1 MIRKPITLVAVLL
14 TVVGS
19 SGSFPGPGNPASCY
33 LVEAD
38 GFRVLLD
45 LGSGALGELARYSTS
60 QADPYD
66 VDAVLLSHLH
76 PDHCL
81 DLCGL
86 YVARKYRPGRSPRPR
101 VPVHGPAGTA
111 ERMARAYG
119 PGEKGLAEELDFV
132 DWRPAQRIGPFTVT
146 VARVEHPVEAYGIRL
161 EHDGAVL
168 TYSGDTDSCDALV
181 ELARD
186 ADVFLCEA
194 SFLEGRDEGRGVHLT
209 GLRAG
214 QAAADAGARRLLL
227 THLPPWTPGDAV
239 LAEAAQSYAGPTAL
253 ARPGDVVEVGGAL
266 DRVAP

>member
-1 MIRKPITLVAVLL
+1 MQL

-45 LGSGALGELARYSTS
+45 LGSGALGELARHGGPR
-60 QADPYD
+60 ADPYA

-76 PDHCL
+76 PGHCL
-81 DLCGL
+81 DLCGF
-86 YVARKYRPGRSPRPR
+86 YVARKYRPEGPRLPR
-101 VPVHGPAGTA
+101 LPVHGPAGTA
-111 ERMARAYG
+111 ERMAGAYG
-119 PGEKGLAEELDFV
+119 PGEKGLTEEFDFLDWQPV
-132 DWRPAQRIGPFTVT
+132 QRIGPFSVT

-181 ELARD
+181 DLARD

-194 SFLEGRDEGRGVHLT
+194 SFLEDRDPGRGVHLT

-214 QAAADAGARRLLL
+214 QAATDAGARRLLV

-239 LAEAAQSYAGPTAL
+239 LAEAAQTYTGPTAL
-253 ARPGDVVEVGGAL
+253 ARPGDVVEVGGTGAIGGP
-266 DRVAP
+266 R

>member
-1 MIRKPITLVAVLL
+1 MQL

-45 LGSGALGELARYSTS
+45 LGSGALGELARYVE
-60 QADPYD
+60 PND

-86 YVARKYRPGRSPRPR
+86 YVARRYRPGRAPGPR

-119 PGEKGLAEELDFV
+119 PVEKGLSEKGLGEEMDFLG
-132 DWRPAQRIGPFTVT
+132 WQPEQRIGPFTVT

-181 ELARD
+181 DLARG
-186 ADVFLCEA
+186 ADLFLCEA
-194 SFLEGRDEGRGVHLT
+194 SFLEGRDTGRGVHLT

-214 QAAADAGARRLLL
+214 QAATDAGARRLLL

-239 LAEAAQSYAGPTAL
+239 LAQAARTYPGPTAL
-253 ARPGDVVEVGGAL
+253 ARPGDVVEVGRAV

>member
-1 MIRKPITLVAVLL
+1 MGSLAPVRL

-33 LVEAD
+33 LVEAE
-38 GFRVLLD
+38 GFRLLLD
-45 LGSGALGELARYSTS
+45 LGSGALGELARYVS
-60 QADPYD
+60 PYD

-86 YVARKYRPGRSPRPR
+86 HVARTYRPDGPGLPR
-101 VPVHGPAGTA
+101 VPVLGPSGAA

-119 PGEKGLAEELDFV
+119 PGEQGLTGQLDFH
-132 DWRPAQRIGPFTVT
+132 DWRPTQQVGPFTVT
-146 VARVEHPVEAYGIRL
+146 AARVEHPVEAYGIRL

-168 TYSGDTDSCDALV
+168 TYSGDTDTCDALV
-181 ELARD
+181 DLARD

-194 SFLEGRDEGRGVHLT
+194 SFLEGRDTSRGVHLT
-209 GLRAG
+209 GLCAG
-214 QAAADAGARRLLL
+214 RAAADAAARRLLL

-239 LAEAAQSYAGPTAL
+239 LAEAARAYAGPTAL
-253 ARPGDVVEVGGAL
+253 ARPGDVVEVGGAV

>member
-1 MIRKPITLVAVLL
+1 MRL

-45 LGSGALGELARYSTS
+45 LGSGALGELARQVSP
-60 QADPYD
+60 DD

-86 YVARKYRPGRSPRPR
+86 YVARKYRPEGPRLPR
-101 VPVHGPAGTA
+101 LPVHGPAGTA

-119 PGEKGLAEELDFV
+119 PSEKGLSEKGLTEELDFV
-132 DWRPAQRIGPFTVT
+132 DWQPTQRIGPFLVT

-181 ELARD
+181 DLARD

-214 QAAADAGARRLLL
+214 RAAADAGARRLLL

-239 LAEAAQSYAGPTAL
+239 LAEAARTYAGPTAL